1 MSLAALPSW
10 DQVQQVDALCG
21 LARVLAGV
29 AGELDLEDGEDREAG
44 ALVALAHEGGVEIDL
59 RRKRRNRQKA
69 RGVDGHERG
78 NRLVEEPRVD
88 VGCLLQDDDV
98 APGSLG
104 GSDLPTH
111 KNISFWYI
119 SQMTT
124 TTRVSSLGFLLA
136 TWR

>member
-1 MSLAALPSW
+1 MH
-10 DQVQQVDALCG
+10 ALCG
-21 LARVLAGV
+21 LALVLARF
-29 AGELDLEDGEDREAG
+29 ARELDLKNRKNGKPG

-69 RGVDGHERG
+69 RGVDGHERS

-104 GSDLPTH
+104 GSDLPTR
-111 KNISFWYI
+111 KNIICFNI
-119 SQMTT
+119 SQMTS